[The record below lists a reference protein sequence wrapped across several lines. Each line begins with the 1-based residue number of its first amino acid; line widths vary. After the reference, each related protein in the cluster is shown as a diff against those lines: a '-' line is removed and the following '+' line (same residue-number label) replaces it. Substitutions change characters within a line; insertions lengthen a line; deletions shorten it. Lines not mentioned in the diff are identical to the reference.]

1 MEERERR
8 RSRVVI
14 RRIAT
19 VGGNCL
25 APLYRLGN
33 WFWLTV
39 PFKTFLELE
48 ELAES
53 WVVFQGGEVFG

>member
-19 VGGNCL
+19 VERNSL
-25 APLYRLGN
+25 TPLYRLGKR
-33 WFWLTV
+33 FCLTV

-48 ELAES
+48 EFAES
-53 WVVFQGGEVFG
+53 WVVFQRGEVFG

>member
-19 VGGNCL
+19 VERNSL
-25 APLYRLGN
+25 TPLYRLGKR
-33 WFWLTV
+33 FCLTV

-48 ELAES
+48 KFAES
-53 WVVFQGGEVFG
+53 WVVF

>member
-19 VGGNCL
+19 VERNCL
-25 APLYRLGN
+25 APLYRLEKR
-33 WFWLTV
+33 FWLTV